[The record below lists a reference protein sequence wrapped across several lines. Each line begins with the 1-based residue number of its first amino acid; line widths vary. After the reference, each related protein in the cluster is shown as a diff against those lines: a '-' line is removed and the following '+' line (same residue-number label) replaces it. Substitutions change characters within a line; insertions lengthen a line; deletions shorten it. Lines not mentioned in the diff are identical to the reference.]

1 MGMLAASMGLEQGPE
16 GMKKLTVM
24 MKKGQIGMKELF
36 NFLDMAAKRAR
47 ESGAYDLAINSK
59 QASETRMKNS
69 YKLFSDA
76 FVTFFDD
83 KIKGTF
89 SNMSKSLD
97 YLAQTLEK
105 SADLQKQTG
114 IVGEGKTQ
122 LDFILSV
129 FTKSGQGL
137 MLGVDALY
145 EFAKKTK
152 LIPEGSTM
160 QTALADREAENRF
173 LSKHP
178 SWSPME
184 VSGWRGRGRPGL
196 DEEMSGQLKALG
208 ASDNEIQRY
217 LDLYRQRNPIPMANN
232 KGFIRQSQGFIADLL
247 GKQLPG
253 ERMFTPTRYSG
264 GMPMDNPN
272 NYRTIP
278 NITVMINGVQVDP
291 GSVDAQIANAFGNLY
306 KPL

>member
-36 NFLDMAAKRAR
+36 NFLDMAAKRAK

-69 YKLFSDA
+69 YKMFSDN
-76 FVTFFDD
+76 FITFFDD

-89 SNMSKSLD
+89 GNMSASLD
-97 YLAQTLEK
+97 YLADELK
-105 SADLQKQTG
+105 KASDLQKMTG
-114 IVGEGKTQ
+114 IVGENKTQ
-122 LDFILSV
+122 LDYILHI
-129 FTKSGQGL
+129 FKTAGEGL
-137 MLGVDALY
+137 MLGVESLY
-145 EFAKKTK
+145 AFAKMAGF
-152 LIPEGSTM
+152 ISANSTM
-160 QTALADREAENRF
+160 QNALADREAKAKF
-173 LSKHP
+173 LASHRDWKP
-178 SWSPME
+178 SD
-184 VSGWRGRGRPGL
+184 VAGWEGKGMPGI
-196 DEEMSGQLKALG
+196 DETIYKQLKGLG
-208 ASDNEIQRY
+208 ASDNEAQSY
-217 LDLYRQRNPIPMANN
+217 LDQFRERNPIPTNY
-232 KGFIRQSQGFIADLL
+232 GDLR
-247 GKQLPG
+247 KIPG
-253 ERMFTPTRYSG
+253 SNLYKPAPFFEAPRYSG

-291 GSVDAQIANAFGNLY
+291 GSIDAQIANAFGNLY